1 MNRQAGGERHSSLPT
16 AAVLLSVHGR
26 TPYLAEQLES
36 LANQVGVEVRLTYH
50 MDDLDDRCSQ
60 IVEQYF
66 PEAKR
71 IDEPG
76 GLGLPHAYLRLLEW
90 APVADFYAFC
100 DQDDVWE
107 SDKLLRASKEFTFDD
122 DQPRLW
128 LGRAVVFEE
137 ENPRSGLS
145 SQENVRAEKDFG
157 AALVQTLSPG
167 CSMVWNIA
175 LQRKIKSTLP
185 TEQVMMH
192 DSWVGLIA
200 AATGVVTKGSEIGT
214 WYRQHS
220 TNAIGLKKP
229 MVKRGFSL
237 LGRVGRGRPNFA
249 SQAAELLRYFAPE
262 MDRDDVQT
270 AVAVADW
277 NRPRLLLLWL
287 RKRIWRGGRGE
298 NALLLLRLLLPR

>member
-1 MNRQAGGERHSSLPT
+1 MNPPSDGKEASHLPT
-16 AAVLLSVHGR
+16 VAVLLSIHGR
-26 TPYLAEQLES
+26 SPFLDEQLES
-36 LANQVGVEVRLTYH
+36 VANQVGVEVLLTYH
-50 MDDLDDRCSQ
+50 VDDLDDCASQ
-60 IVEQYF
+60 VVERHF

-76 GLGLPHAYLRLLEW
+76 GLGLPHTYLRLLEW
-90 APVADFYAFC
+90 APVADLYAFC

-107 SDKLLRASKEFTFDD
+107 SDKLLRASKELTFDD

-128 LGRAVVFEE
+128 LGRTVAFEE
-137 ENPRSGLS
+137 VNPRFRLS
-145 SQENVRAEKDFG
+145 SQSNLHAEKELG

-175 LQRKIKSTLP
+175 LQHKVTSTVP

-200 AATGVVTKGSEIGT
+200 AATGVVTHGSEIGT

-220 TNAIGLKKP
+220 NNAIGLKKP
-229 MVKRGFSL
+229 LVKRGVSL
-237 LGRVGRGRPNFA
+237 LGRIRRGEPTFA
-249 SQAAELLRYFAPE
+249 SQATELLKCFQAE
-262 MDRDDVQT
+262 MKEDDVYS
-270 AVAVADW
+270 AMAVADW

-287 RKRIWRGGRGE
+287 RKKIWRGNRRE
-298 NALLLLRLLLPR
+298 NTLLLLRLLLPR